1 MKQLVPFD
9 SIVGRVNSLLQAPDA
24 LPANIPDLYLVRD
37 LFGKVRL
44 SISDEIDGDDAAR
57 DGLGRLA
64 VALHEALGAHSYPP
78 DNAVLSVDP
87 EFLKSFAD
95 EAREIHPGV
104 YWIDR
109 LVTGSDWWTVQPPRR
124 AQGAHRFTLY
134 SVKGGVGRTTTA
146 AVLAR
151 HLACRG
157 ERVLVVDLDLESPGL
172 SKSMMDTREQPEF
185 GVTDWFVEDLVGQGD
200 RVIEEMTAS
209 PAWALD
215 LEGDVHVAPAHGRE
229 PGEYLAKLG
238 RVHMDTPDPWAARL
252 ERLLQSLEMRCEP
265 TVLLLDSPS
274 GLNDIAAAAVA
285 RVDAQV
291 LLLAID
297 SASTW
302 DDYGI
307 LFRHWQ
313 THGLAASIR
322 RNLSIVSA
330 LTPEIDTTHYLE
342 GFRERSW
349 RLFQECLYDELL
361 ADDDSPAD
369 RFAFDL
375 TDERA
380 PHDPLPIFWNRE
392 LAAGTSL
399 RSPEQAP
406 ATTAYAEFLRRF
418 DQNFESPSRRVAD
431 RSAFCMSA
439 ETDAVSAQG
448 GA

>member
-9 SIVGRVNSLLQAPDA
+9 RIVGHVNSLLQAPGA
-24 LPANIPDLYLVRD
+24 LPSNIPDLYLVRD

-64 VALHEALGAHSYPP
+64 VALHEALGVHSYPP
-78 DNAVLSVDP
+78 DSAVLSVDP
-87 EFLKSFAD
+87 EFLKSCAD

-109 LVTGSDWWTVQPPRR
+109 LVTGSDWWTVRSGRR
-124 AQGAHRFTLY
+124 VQGAHRFTIY

-157 ERVLVVDLDLESPGL
+157 ERVLVIDLDLESPGL
-172 SKSMMDTREQPEF
+172 SRSTMDALERPEF

-215 LEGDVHVAPAHGRE
+215 LEGDVHVAPAHGCE

-238 RVHMDTPDPWAARL
+238 RVYMDTPDPWAARL
-252 ERLLQSLEMRCEP
+252 ERLLQSLEKRCEP
-265 TVLLLDSPS
+265 TVVLLDSPS
-274 GLNDIAAAAVA
+274 GLNDIAAAAVM
-285 RVDAQV
+285 RVNAQN

-307 LFRHWQ
+307 LFRHWHAQ
-313 THGLAASIR
+313 GLAGSIR
-322 RNLSIVSA
+322 RNLALVSA
-330 LTPEIDTTHYLE
+330 LTPDIDTEQYLA
-342 GFRERSW
+342 GFRRRSW
-349 RLFQECLYDELL
+349 HLFQECLCDEPRE
-361 ADDDSPAD
+361 DDDPAAA
-369 RFAFDL
+369 RFAFARD
-375 TDERA
+375 DERA
-380 PHDPLPIFWNRE
+380 PHDPLPIFWNRG

-406 ATTAYAEFLRRF
+406 VTIAYAEFLRRF
-418 DQNFESPSRRVAD
+418 DQIVEPPLQRVAD
-431 RSAFCMSA
+431 RSAFCMSS
-439 ETDAVSAQG
+439 ETDAASAQG